1 MVKLSF
7 DKAGAIWDRALKL
20 LWVMRDRKVC
30 VALKIW
36 CMYVCV
42 SARVCGCED
51 VCLYLYDLYICVCAL
66 VGAFVRECDCVHF

>member
-1 MVKLSF
+1 MTKMVKLSF

-51 VCLYLYDLYICVCAL
+51 VCL
-66 VGAFVRECDCVHF
+66 